1 LTTRAEL
8 GFAFYSSVVTFGVM
22 LFAILFHSFGGSL
35 TCGRENGCCRKLCNT
50 TKDIGTVLFYGINI
64 ILALLCLIGGLILTI
79 SCGTTSC
86 DQNQVVSIVAGC
98 LEILAGLLCGVNSHL
113 YDPKLVK
120 NLSCSNC

>member
-1 LTTRAEL
+1 
-8 GFAFYSSVVTFGVM
+8 M
-22 LFAILFHSFGGSL
+22 
-35 TCGRENGCCRKLCNT
+35 
-50 TKDIGTVLFYGINI
+50 LFYGINI

-98 LEILAGLLCGVNSHL
+98 LEDRFHLNVIFIIYNYFFSVLVKYIFEIRKILAGLLCGVNSHL